1 MKRAFTLIELLVIC
15 AILATMVTIGVGS
28 IRSGQ
33 GAARVKG
40 ATRDIFAAIRHARSV
55 ALVTGQPAII
65 TYSTAEED
73 GEVMAK
79 VEVTSAKLFSSE
91 EDKTYETLS
100 GMPIEG
106 EEDRYAGG
114 EGTDGGRELVHIRGS
129 KAKSFAKGADAKD
142 AKTTDPEHPE
152 DAAGS
157 GGETIEEILFKP
169 MDAEVVKGMRLKV
182 LKEEDDPHAS
192 GNVGRKPRI
201 SVFSNVDYLIGR
213 FKDAKAEAKKKEDAE
228 KAAGPS
234 SAAEAAAE
242 AKEEQEPV
250 SVVWETNGRVDP
262 HQVWVYADGQE
273 PEDGLLIRIDRFGAA
288 KVLPGDGREDD

>member
-1 MKRAFTLIELLVIC
+1 MRRAFTLIELLVIV

-91 EDKTYETLS
+91 EGKTYETLS

-106 EEDRYAGG
+106 EEDRYAASAD
-114 EGTDGGRELVHIRGS
+114 EGRELVHIRGS

-182 LKEEDDPHAS
+182 LKDEDDPHAS
-192 GNVGRKPRI
+192 GNAGRKPRI

-228 KAAGPS
+228 KSNDPS
-234 SAAEAAAE
+234 TASEASD
-242 AKEEQEPV
+242 AKSEEQEPV

-262 HQVWVYADGQE
+262 HQVWVYADGQK

-288 KVLPGDGREDD
+288 KVLPGDGREED

>member
-1 MKRAFTLIELLVIC
+1 MARRGFTLIELLVIC

-40 ATRDIFAAIRHARSV
+40 ATRDIYAAIRHARSV

-91 EDKTYETLS
+91 EGKPYETLS

-106 EEDRYAGG
+106 EEGLSAGAS
-114 EGTDGGRELVHIRGS
+114 DAGRELVHIRGS

-228 KAAGPS
+228 KAKDPS
-234 SAAEAAAE
+234 ASSETAD
-242 AKEEQEPV
+242 AKSEEQEPV

-262 HQVWVYADGQE
+262 HQVWVYADGQK